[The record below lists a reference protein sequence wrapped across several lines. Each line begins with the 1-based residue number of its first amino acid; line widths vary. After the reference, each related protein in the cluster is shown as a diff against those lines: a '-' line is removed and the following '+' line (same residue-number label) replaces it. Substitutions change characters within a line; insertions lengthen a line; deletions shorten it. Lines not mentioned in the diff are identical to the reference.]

1 MNKIMLHIFLISI
14 VNILFCQYTP
24 IEKLTKTAYYYY
36 DEGDYSNAII
46 SFEDLL
52 AKQELIYDQNDMHIA
67 KTLTRL
73 GELYSFMDM
82 PDISTYYFQEAIII
96 LEKSYEKRRNQLESP
111 LMDLLTIYSFNEDSM
126 MKKNIEKQLHS
137 ISSLFTKLD
146 KALQN
151 LQD

>member
-1 MNKIMLHIFLISI
+1 MNKIMLHIPLILI
-14 VNILFCQYTP
+14 VNLLFCQFTP
-24 IEKLTKTAYYYY
+24 IEKLTKTAYYFY

-96 LEKSYEKRRNQLESP
+96 LEKSYEKLATNQRCRHP
-111 LMDLLTIYSFNEDSM
+111 TDP
-126 MKKNIEKQLHS
+126 NIVIPPMVWRAFK
-137 ISSLFTKLD
+137 
-146 KALQN
+146 
-151 LQD
+151 